1 MKKALTL
8 LALVASVAS
17 VGVAHAQATVSG
29 TIRYDLSNSASTLA
43 TGITKSEINVTAV
56 EKLGSG
62 VTVTAKLGLDG
73 AERNGT
79 TSGTDASVTVASGF
93 GAVMVGQ
100 IELGNGIINNG
111 YAGAP
116 VIGADGSVLA
126 AKGNADIV
134 KLYSPTVGGFTAS
147 VSSTR
152 AIDSTVPRKTS
163 LGIVGRVAG
172 IATAVDY
179 NVASNRIRASASTK
193 VAGLTVGAGVSANE
207 VGVKDSYAVGVS
219 QQMGAITVG
228 AAYSQGAG
236 RAREVGVSYALSVR
250 STVQVAYQDLS
261 TGNNTAQVRLQH
273 TF

>member
-1 MKKALTL
+1 MKKIVISTL
-8 LALVASVAS
+8 LMGLVAA
-17 VGVAHAQATVSG
+17 AQAQTTLSG
-29 TIRYDLSNSASTLA
+29 AIRYDLSNSASTLA

-100 IELGNGIINNG
+100 IELGNGIIGNG

-134 KLYSPTVGGFTAS
+134 KLYAPSIGGFTAT

-152 AIDSTVPRKTS
+152 AVDSTVPRKTS
-163 LGIVGRVAG
+163 VGVVGKVAG

-179 NVASNRIRASASTK
+179 NITSNRLRASASAK
-193 VAGLTVGAGVSANE
+193 VGGLTVGAGVSANE
-207 VGVKDSYAVGVS
+207 VGVNDSYAVGVS
-219 QQMGAITVG
+219 TQVGAFTVG
-228 AAYSQGAG
+228 GAYSHGAG
-236 RAREVGVSYALSVR
+236 HAREVGVSYALSARSSVR
-250 STVQVAYQDLS
+250 VAYQDLS

-273 TF
+273 LF

>member
-1 MKKALTL
+1 MKKIVISTL
-8 LALVASVAS
+8 LMGLIAASQ
-17 VGVAHAQATVSG
+17 AQTTVSG
-29 TIRYDLSNSASTLA
+29 AIRYDLTNSASTLA

-79 TSGTDASVTVASGF
+79 TSGTDASVTVASRF

-100 IELGNGIINNG
+100 IELGNGIIGHG

-126 AKGNADIV
+126 TKGNADIV
-134 KLYSPTVGGFTAS
+134 KLSVPVTGGLGLS

-152 AIDSTVPRKTS
+152 AVDSTAPRATTFGTS
-163 LGIVGRVAG
+163 ASMMGINVA
-172 IATAVDY
+172 ADY
-179 NVASNRIRASASTK
+179 NVTSSRTRVSASTK
-193 VAGLTVGAGVSANE
+193 VMGLTVGAGTSVNE
-207 VGVKDSYAVGVS
+207 AGVKDSYAVGAS
-219 QQMGAITVG
+219 MQMGSFTVG
-228 AAYSQGAG
+228 AAYSNGNG
-236 RAREVGVSYALSVR
+236 FAREVGASYALSARTSVR
-250 STVQVAYQDLS
+250 VAYQDLS

-273 TF
+273 LF